1 MSAQLISPPNSKS
14 ELAPGKH
21 AKHSERRVSE
31 RFSFSA
37 VAEVLDV
44 VALNRITARVSDI
57 SATGCYLDVIN
68 VFGPGTKI
76 RIAICHANLQF
87 DAPATVVYSLPGM
100 GMGVTFNSVS
110 PEMSAVLER
119 WIALVKGEVAHP
131 DNTQVLN
138 LIAQDSPRVERNIL
152 GRLIGL
158 MMRKKMLSREE
169 GANLLDDLLREN
181 QE

>member
-1 MSAQLISPPNSKS
+1 MTSPPNSSTKLPLTS
-14 ELAPGKH
+14 H
-21 AKHSERRVSE
+21 ASHSERRVSE

-37 VAEVLDV
+37 VAEVIDV
-44 VALNRITARVSDI
+44 VAMNRITARVSDI
-57 SATGCYLDVIN
+57 SANGCYLDVIN
-68 VFGPGTKI
+68 VLSPATKI
-76 RIAICHANLQF
+76 RIAIRHANLEF
-87 DAPATVVYSLPGM
+87 DALATVAYSLPGM

-119 WIALVKGEVAHP
+119 WIALVKGDLAQP
-131 DNTQVLN
+131 DSTQVLN
-138 LIAQDSPRVERNIL
+138 LLSQDSPRAERKIL

-169 GANLLDDLLREN
+169 GVSLLDDLLREN